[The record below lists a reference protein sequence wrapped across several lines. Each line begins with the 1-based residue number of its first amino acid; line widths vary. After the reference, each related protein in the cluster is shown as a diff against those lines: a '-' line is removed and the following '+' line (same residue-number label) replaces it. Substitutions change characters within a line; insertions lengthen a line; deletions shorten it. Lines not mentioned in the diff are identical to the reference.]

1 MSARRPPASAL
12 QDSAAP
18 LSATEF
24 AALMAPLGPFETR
37 PALAVAVSGGADSMA
52 LCLLA
57 DDWVRARGGSVTA
70 LTVDH
75 GLRPEA
81 SAEAQRVA
89 AWLGP
94 RGIAHETLIWRPPPD
109 TRNIQAA
116 ARAARHA
123 LLRSWC
129 DKTGCLHLLT
139 AHHLDDQAETFLL
152 RLARGSGLDGLAAM
166 AALRETPE
174 CRLVHPLLT
183 VPHRR
188 LVSFLRAAGQDWI
201 EDPSNVDPRYARVRL
216 RRGTALLAD
225 EGLSP
230 ARLAAT
236 TRRLGRARAALEVEV
251 GRVLARAI
259 ALHPGGFAR
268 LDTAKLFSTTPEIA
282 LRALAQLI
290 ATIGGADYTP
300 RLERLERLGGALA
313 RPLAAG
319 RTLTGRTLG
328 GCRFLP
334 WRGTILVCREPA
346 AVAPALPLPPG
357 VTIHWDRR
365 FSARLAASAPSD
377 LSIGPLG
384 DFRDDPALKK
394 AAACL
399 PGAVRS
405 SLPAIHDLVGI
416 AAVPHLH
423 YVRSGREGIAN
434 DIVAL
439 SFRPERS
446 LTGPGF
452 TVV

>member
-1 MSARRPPASAL
+1 MSARQPPPSAHE
-12 QDSAAP
+12 DAAEP
-18 LSATEF
+18 LRAAEF
-24 AALMAPLGPFETR
+24 AALMAPLGPFETC

-57 DDWVRARGGSVTA
+57 DDWARARGGSVTA

-81 SAEAQRVA
+81 SAEARRVA
-89 AWLGP
+89 GWLAP
-94 RGIAHETLIWRPPPD
+94 RGIAHQTLTWRPPPGA
-109 TRNIQAA
+109 RNIQAN

-123 LLRSWC
+123 LLRAWC
-129 DKTGCLHLLT
+129 QTTGCLHLLT
-139 AHHLDDQAETFLL
+139 AHHHDDQAETFLL

-166 AALRETPE
+166 AALRETAE
-174 CRLVHPLLT
+174 CRLVHPLLS
-183 VPHRR
+183 VPRPR
-188 LVSFLRAAGQDWI
+188 LVSFLRAAGQGWI

-230 ARLAAT
+230 SRLAAT
-236 TRRLGRARAALEVEV
+236 ARRLGRARVAIEAEVA
-251 GRVLARAI
+251 RVLARA
-259 ALHPGGFAR
+259 AWLHPGGFAR
-268 LDTAKLFSTTPEIA
+268 LDTARLFSTTPEIA
-282 LRALAQLI
+282 LRALAQMI

-300 RLERLERLGGALA
+300 RLERLERLGEALA
-313 RPLAAG
+313 HPLAAG
-319 RTLTGRTLG
+319 RTPTGRTLG

-334 WRGTILVCREPA
+334 WHGTVLVCREPA

-357 VTIHWDRR
+357 VTAHWDRR
-365 FSARLAASAPSD
+365 FSVRLAASAPGD
-377 LSIGPLG
+377 LTIGPLG
-384 DFRDDPALKK
+384 SFYGDSALKK
-394 AAACL
+394 AAARL

-405 SLPAIHDLVGI
+405 SLPAIRDLVGI